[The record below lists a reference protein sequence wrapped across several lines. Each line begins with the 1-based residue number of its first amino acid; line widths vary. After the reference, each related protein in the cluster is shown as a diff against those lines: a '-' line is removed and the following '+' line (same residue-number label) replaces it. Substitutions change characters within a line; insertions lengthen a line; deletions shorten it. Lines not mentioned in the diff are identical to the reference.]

1 MQIEHFPE
9 KHVTQEDILYQ
20 DYDVCIL
27 KPDVKKG
34 VLIFSVIYD
43 KSIFED
49 GLKTGKQLKQEG
61 IDFGRSMIHNYSF
74 FRAPTSEIET
84 FFEPHVHAS
93 SSLKVWIRVD
103 PKQTF
108 VYSSEIRAKFS
119 PRFAFGTPEYLNALE
134 QEVIKSR
141 KPMIEYFRILQEN
154 SHVIVNNDKPW
165 YNLFSSRVQMFPNT
179 FKPQYPWDRE
189 NININ
194 SEVLVRVN
202 ILTPNFFVK

>member
-1 MQIEHFPE
+1 MQID
-9 KHVTQEDILYQ
+9 DILYQ

-34 VLIFSVIYD
+34 VLIFSVVYD
-43 KSIFED
+43 KSILED
-49 GLKTGKQLKQEG
+49 GLKTGKQLKEEG

-74 FRAPTSEIET
+74 FRAPTSET
-84 FFEPHVHAS
+84 QSFFEPDVNS
-93 SSLKVWIRVD
+93 YSSLKVWIRVD

-119 PRFAFGTPEYLNALE
+119 PRFAFGTPEYLNELE

-141 KPMIEYFRILQEN
+141 KPMIEYFRILQDN
-154 SHVIVNNDKPW
+154 SRVISNTDSIKKPW
-165 YNLFSSRVQMFPNT
+165 YNLFSSRVQMFPNS
-179 FKPQYPWDRE
+179 FNPQYPWDRE

-202 ILTPNFFVK
+202 ILSPNFFVK